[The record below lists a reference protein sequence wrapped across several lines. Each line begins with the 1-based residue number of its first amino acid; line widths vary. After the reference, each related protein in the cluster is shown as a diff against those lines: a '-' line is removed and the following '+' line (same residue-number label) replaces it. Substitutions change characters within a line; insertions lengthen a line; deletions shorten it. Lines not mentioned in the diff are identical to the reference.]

1 MPLEDRPDHTP
12 RIPVSAERRR
22 VDVGGVIL
30 EVLRFAEPPHAL
42 DEPEVSARGERG
54 AGNQRAQENM
64 SKKRRVLEPKLQSV
78 LLLMRRS
85 GSRTGLTE
93 AGRRGPLL
101 LYPSLSTSRGCG
113 PSSRYT
119 TLR

>member
-1 MPLEDRPDHTP
+1 
-12 RIPVSAERRR
+12 
-22 VDVGGVIL
+22 
-30 EVLRFAEPPHAL
+30 
-42 DEPEVSARGERG
+42 
-54 AGNQRAQENM
+54 M

-101 LYPSLSTSRGCG
+101 PYPSLSTSHMRAVE
-113 PSSRYT
+113 PIYYT
-119 TLR
+119 TPMQVTVVLRRG